1 MPSAMPAAADIGH
14 AHQLRDHA
22 HQFAAATAADHPHDV
37 AAAVA
42 ADADAVTFGHISAA
56 VTAWDHA
63 AETTEAGGKSA
74 AAPAQA
80 SPAPFHP
87 VAPSPPHGPHHHGAA
102 AHSPF

>member
-42 ADADAVTFGHISAA
+42 ADADAVTLGHISAA

-63 AETTEAGGKSA
+63 AETTEAGGHSA
-74 AAPAQA
+74 PAPAQA
-80 SPAPFHP
+80 PPPPLHH
-87 VAPSPPHGPHHHGAA
+87 VAPHPPPGLHHQGAA
-102 AHSPF
+102 A